1 MAQLAHLYRRVS
13 HPSQLS
19 GHGLKRQ
26 DENTLAFVK
35 SRGLVLIG
43 TYEDRGISAWKGK
56 NQKHGELGRVLEL
69 IRAGIIKPGEGLVV
83 DALDRLSRQPFMS
96 AFALLQE
103 ILQSGIVIH
112 AIHEPNPITLESVNA
127 VPQIAQSVISA
138 LMLAHDESRNKSR
151 LVRQAYQHGRDVG
164 EIVAG
169 RVPTWVVRHH
179 NRKTG
184 KKWFTLDEEIV
195 PVVKR
200 IFEMCASGH
209 SSYEIAKR
217 FSEEGIKPFG
227 GGKRLAGSAATN
239 KHHWNSTTIQDIVRS
254 RAVLGE
260 FRSHQVWEDENG
272 KRQNKLMKV
281 MPDYYPSGF
290 IEHELWQKANDAL
303 VLRKRARVRGNTG
316 IGFPNLLKP
325 IAVCQHCGST
335 MQIKNQIAKKDGSKF
350 RRLRCAGRSENYCDN
365 SRVPRYDQVEEA
377 ILRLVSE
384 IKLTD
389 HRSAEKSA
397 LTRVVNEESMKLDA
411 LQVEV
416 RNIILSFKGSPTAVA
431 IVAEKEAEIATLAKS
446 RSENQAKL
454 DALNFSQSP
463 ESRRDAM
470 IELIGRM
477 RSEIDLQKL
486 HDIRTELNMRLRQ
499 AIKHV
504 VFDCNGDIAI
514 HLHGETA
521 WYLLAQ
527 DKGGLTSGMRLIDR
541 PALSE
546 QMRDLRGHKVD
557 DFVMIK
563 TERAVRPPAG

>member
-1 MAQLAHLYRRVS
+1 MTQLAHLYRRVS

-26 DENTLAFVK
+26 DENTLAFVQ
-35 SRGLVLIG
+35 SRGITLIG

-56 NQKHGELGRVLEL
+56 NQKHGELGRILDL

-96 AFALLQE
+96 AFGLLKE
-103 ILQSGIVIH
+103 ILEAGVVIH
-112 AIHEPNPITLESVNA
+112 AIHEPNPITLESVNT
-127 VPQIAQSVISA
+127 VPQIAQSMISA
-138 LMLAHDESRNKSR
+138 LMLAHDESKNKSR
-151 LVRQAYQHGRDVG
+151 LVRQAYQHGRETG

-169 RVPTWVVRHH
+169 RVPTWVIRNVNKR
-179 NRKTG
+179 TG
-184 KKWFTLDEEIV
+184 EKWFTLDEDIV
-195 PVVKR
+195 PIVQR
-200 IFEMCASGH
+200 IFTMCASGH

-217 FSEEGIKPFG
+217 FTEEGIKPFG
-227 GGKRLAGSAATN
+227 DLKRLSGSAATN
-239 KHHWNSTTIQDIVRS
+239 KHHWNSTTVQDIVRS
-254 RAVLGE
+254 RTVLGE

-272 KRQNKLMKV
+272 KRQHKLMKV
-281 MPDYYPSGF
+281 MPNYYPSGF
-290 IEHELWQKANDAL
+290 IDHELWQKANDAL
-303 VLRKRARVRGNTG
+303 VMRKRARVRGNTG

-350 RRLRCAGRSENYCDN
+350 RRLRCAGRSENFCEN

-416 RNIILSFKGSPTAVA
+416 RNIILAFKGSPTAVA

-486 HDIRTELNMRLRQ
+486 YDIRTELNMRIRQ
-499 AIKHV
+499 AIQHV
-504 VFDCNGDIAI
+504 VFNCDGDIAI

-527 DKGGLTSGMRLIDR
+527 DKGGLTSGMRLIDG
-541 PALSE
+541 PTPSE
-546 QMRDLRGHKVD
+546 DGHDLRGRRID
-557 DFVMIK
+557 DFVMI
-563 TERAVRPPAG
+563 GSS